1 MFSITRPAAGRRLR
15 RSLIAGIAAVGL
27 ATVALT
33 GCASSSGGGSTSGA
47 TLANGVDN
55 GTTLT
60 MWTRAATQTQ
70 STRFVKA
77 YNATHKNQVKLTVIP
92 TDDYQPKIGAAAGS
106 KSLPDLFASDIAFV
120 PNYTSEGLFLDISN
134 RIKAL
139 PFHSS
144 LTPAFINA
152 GTFNGKQYVIPH
164 VMDLS
169 VMFYNKT
176 LFTKAGL
183 DPSHGPKTLAE
194 FASDAKAIQKLGG
207 GVSGTFFGGNCGGC
221 LVFTWSPSIWADGD
235 QIMNK
240 DGTSSQMNS
249 AEAKSVFSVYRDL
262 YQSGDTAAGTK
273 DETGAT
279 WTAPFATGKIG
290 LMPMPASTLGA
301 MPADTGVSPIPG
313 VNGGEST
320 FVGGD
325 GIGISATSKHADA
338 AWNFLA
344 WSVSKKAQLEVLAKN
359 HDIVARTDLANNQYA
374 AADPRV
380 VTINQVAGKGVTPF
394 SRQFGAAFNDPNG
407 PWLVLVRD
415 AIFGDASKIDA
426 DNDALNKVLA
436 GN

>member
-1 MFSITRPAAGRRLR
+1 MFSVTKPTTGRRFR
-15 RSLIAGIAAVGL
+15 RSLVVGIAALG
-27 ATVALT
+27 VAAVVLT
-33 GCASSSGGGSTSGA
+33 GCSSTSKGGSTSTGSLA
-47 TLANGVDN
+47 TGVDN

-60 MWTRAATQTQ
+60 MWTRAATQVQ
-70 STRFVKA
+70 STRFVKL
-77 YNATHKNQVKLTVIP
+77 YNSTHKNQVKLTVIP
-92 TDDYQPKIGAAAGS
+92 TDDYQAKVGAAAGS

-139 PFHSS
+139 PFSKS

-152 GTFNGKQYVIPH
+152 GTFDGKQYVIPH

-176 LFTKAGL
+176 LFKQAGL
-183 DPSHGPKTLAE
+183 DPSHGPATLAE
-194 FASDAKAIQKLGG
+194 FATDAKAIQKLGN

-221 LVFTWSPSIWADGD
+221 LVFTWSPSIWADGG
-235 QIMNK
+235 QIMNA
-240 DGTSSQMNS
+240 DGTSSNMATS
-249 AEAKSVFSVYRDL
+249 EAKSVFAIYRDL

-279 WTAPFATGKIG
+279 WTAPFATGKVG
-290 LMPMPASTLGA
+290 LMPMPASTLGSQS
-301 MPADTGVSPIPG
+301 ADTGVSPIPG
-313 VNGGEST
+313 LKGGEST

-344 WSVSKKAQLEVLAKN
+344 WSVSESAQLNVLAKN
-359 HDIVARTDLANNQYA
+359 HDIVARTDLSNNKYA
-374 AADPRV
+374 AQDPRV
-380 VTINQVAGKGVTPF
+380 VTINKVAGQGVTPF

-407 PWLVLVRD
+407 PWLILVRD
-415 AIFGDASKIDA
+415 AVFGDASKIDA
-426 DNDALNKVLA
+426 DNDALNKVLS
-436 GN
+436 GK

>member
-1 MFSITRPAAGRRLR
+1 MFSITPPAAGRRIR
-15 RSLIAGIAAVGL
+15 RSLVAGIAALG
-27 ATVALT
+27 VAAVVLT
-33 GCASSSGGGSTSGA
+33 GCSSTSSGGSTSGA

-60 MWTRAATQTQ
+60 MWTRAATQVQ
-70 STRFVKA
+70 STRFVKL
-77 YNATHKNQVKLTVIP
+77 YNSTHKNQVKLTVIP
-92 TDDYQPKIGAAAGS
+92 TDNYQAKVGAAAGS

-120 PNYTSEGLFLDISN
+120 PNYTSEGLFLDITN

-139 PFHSS
+139 PFASS
-144 LTPAFINA
+144 LTPAFIKA
-152 GTFNGKQYVIPH
+152 GTFDGKEYVIPH

-183 DPSHGPKTLAE
+183 DPSHGPATLAE
-194 FASDAKAIQKLGG
+194 FASDARAINKLGG

-221 LVFTWSPSIWADGD
+221 LVFTWSPTIWADGG
-235 QIMNK
+235 QIMNA
-240 DGTSSQMNS
+240 DGTSSNMATS
-249 AEAKSVFSVYRDL
+249 EAKSVFAIYRGLVTD
-262 YQSGDTAAGTK
+262 GDVAAGTK

-279 WTAPFATGKIG
+279 WTAPFATGKVG

-301 MPADTGVSPIPG
+301 MPADTGVSGIPG
-313 VNGGEST
+313 LKGGAST

-344 WSVSKKAQLEVLAKN
+344 WSESKSVQLSVLAKN
-359 HDIVARTDLANNQYA
+359 HDIVGRTDLANNQYSEK
-374 AADPRV
+374 DPRV
-380 VTINQVAGKGVTPF
+380 VTINKVSAAGVTPF
-394 SRQFGAAFNDPNG
+394 SRNFGAAFNDPNG
-407 PWLVLVRD
+407 PWLILVRD
-415 AIFGDASKIDA
+415 AIFGDASKVDA

-436 GN
+436 GK